1 MTTISEYNVEQATKV
16 LRAALVLLGDSPNPL
31 GFPKVREPSLEVMS
45 TERAG
50 IDFDITVNVYGHDF
64 DIDVEGTLVSVE
76 RDIEAETEWVMQ
88 LEHLENLTGAQLRRL
103 AHWALWL
110 VQQRDELELL
120 ANTSFAFAN
129 D

>member
-31 GFPKVREPSLEVMS
+31 GFPKVREPSLELMS

-50 IDFDITVNVYGHDF
+50 IDFDVEVNVYGHDF

-76 RDIEAETEWVMQ
+76 RDIECETEWVMQ
-88 LEHLENLTGAQLRRL
+88 FDHLEDLTGAQLRRL

-110 VQQRDELELL
+110 IQQKDEMELL
-120 ANTSFAFAN
+120 ATKTVVN